1 MPLTTTTTADTMIPE
16 LWAVTTADAREAE
29 LSFVSLFDRRFEA
42 EASGKAYDRIHIQ
55 GFNNF
60 TDETGT
66 FGSGSSTS
74 LLVGAALT
82 YAAGRYMTQ
91 VDLIINAHVYEAFE
105 LTHEAELMT
114 NVAQLEKLAG
124 KAGYSV
130 AHRLDDDAAG
140 FIDDFS
146 NVVGTLLVGL
156 SDADVSRAQ
165 QYLDD
170 NLVPQGDRF
179 FVFSHAEKRSLMD
192 QEKYINADYREAIG
206 GLNTNIIKGYMN
218 HIHGADWIGMDN
230 IEGTNAAGHDNGMFH
245 REAVAVAIID
255 NMRVE
260 SMKEIDND
268 STKYAVHAIYGM
280 REVRDLHG
288 VFCRGL

>member
-16 LWAVTTADAREAE
+16 LWSVINADAREAE
-29 LSFVSLFDRRFEA
+29 LSLLSLFDRRYEQ
-42 EASGKAYDRIHIQ
+42 EASAKAYDRIRIQ

-66 FGSGSSTS
+66 FGSTLG
-74 LLVGAALT
+74 VGGTLT
-82 YAAGRYMTQ
+82 YAAGRYQTQ
-91 VDLIINAHVYEAFE
+91 VTLIIDTHVYEAFDLE
-105 LTHEAELMT
+105 YEAELLT
-114 NVAQLEKLAG
+114 NVAQLENLAH

-140 FIDDFS
+140 FIDDFDS
-146 NVVGTLLVGL
+146 PNVVGTLLVGL

-170 NLVPQGDRF
+170 NYVPAGDRY

-192 QEKYINADYREAIG
+192 QEKYINSNYREAVG
-206 GLNTNIIKGYMN
+206 SLNNNVIKGYIN
-218 HIHGADWIGMDN
+218 HIHGADWIAMDN
-230 IEGTNAAGHDNGMFH
+230 IEGTNSAGHDNGMFH
-245 REAVAVAIID
+245 REAVAVAVID
-255 NMRVE
+255 NMRTE
-260 SMKEIDND
+260 QMYEIDTD
-268 STKYAVHAIYGM
+268 STKYVVHSIYGM
-280 REVRDLHG
+280 IEVRGLHG